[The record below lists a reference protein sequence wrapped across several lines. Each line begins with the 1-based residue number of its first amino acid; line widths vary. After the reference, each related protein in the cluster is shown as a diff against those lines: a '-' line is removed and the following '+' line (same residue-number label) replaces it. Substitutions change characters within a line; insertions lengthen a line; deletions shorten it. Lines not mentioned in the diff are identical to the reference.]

1 MSEITKPETSIL
13 QLHDWLEGQ
22 GFNFGKQDAHKHLNQ
37 CSWYAWRRIKINTR
51 ECECN
56 GPKVQLVITPYSF
69 VTSDYKSESVEV
81 DLTGE
86 AGGVW
91 WKLTAYSMK
100 PSEIIERLDE
110 IETSLANA
118 WNSLRPNGE
127 TTKE

>member
-1 MSEITKPETSIL
+1 MSEIKSDTSIL
-13 QLHDWLEGQ
+13 QLREWLAGQ
-22 GFNFGKQDAHKHLNQ
+22 GFNFGKQETHKPLNQ
-37 CSWYAWRRIKINTR
+37 CDWHAWRRIKLDAR

-69 VTSDYKSESVEV
+69 VTSNYESESVEV
-81 DLTGE
+81 DLNGE

-91 WKLTAYSMK
+91 WKLMAYSLK
-100 PSEIIERLDE
+100 PSELIERLDE
-110 IETSLANA
+110 IEASLTNA